1 MNRAALLALV
11 LMAAVACG
19 KREPAGLQGYV
30 EGEFVRVAAP
40 FAGTLVRLET
50 ARGRTVQAGTPLF
63 FLESESEE
71 AARREAA
78 ERARKA
84 QVQVQDLQSGK
95 RPTEIAS
102 TQAQLAQAEAAAEFS
117 EKELV
122 RTQDLVAKGFVSHSK
137 LDEARAAR
145 DRDRNRVAEMR
156 ADLATARLGFR
167 EGEVRAAQAEAAA
180 AREALAQA
188 DWRLRQKSVAAP
200 VEGSVVDTLFVLGE
214 WVPAGAPVVSLLP
227 PANVKVRFF
236 VEESR
241 LGSLH
246 IGQEIA
252 IACDGCGAAVRAPIT
267 FIAPQAE
274 YTPPVIYSKDSRAK
288 LVFLVEARPAP
299 QDAVRLHPGQPVDVT
314 LP

>member
-1 MNRAALLALV
+1 MKRPVLFALV

-40 FAGTLVRLET
+40 FAGTLVRLDT
-50 ARGRTVQAGTPLF
+50 ARGRPVEAGAPLF
-63 FLESESEE
+63 ALEAESEE
-71 AARREAA
+71 AARREALA
-78 ERARKA
+78 RARKA
-84 QVQVQDLQSGK
+84 QLQVQDLESGK

-102 TQAQLAQAEAAAEFS
+102 TQAQLAQAEAAAAFS
-117 EKELV
+117 EKGLQ
-122 RTQDLVAKGFVSHSK
+122 RTQDLVAKGFVSHSS
-137 LDEARAAR
+137 LDAARATR
-145 DRDRNRVAEMR
+145 DRDRNRVAELR

-167 EGEVRAAQAEAAA
+167 EGEIRAAQAEAAA

-188 DWRLRQKSVAAP
+188 DWRLRQKTVAAP
-200 VEGSVVDTLFVLGE
+200 VEGSVADTLFVPGE

-236 VEESR
+236 VEERR

-246 IGQEIA
+246 TGQEVA
-252 IACDGCGAAVRAPIT
+252 IACDGCGAAIRAPIT
-267 FIAPQAE
+267 FIATQAE
-274 YTPPVIYSKDSRAK
+274 YTPPIIYSRDSRAK
-288 LVFLVEARPAP
+288 LVFLVEARPAAG
-299 QDAVRLHPGQPVDVT
+299 DAVRLHPGQPVDVT